1 MAMNDKKLATTANQS
16 LAHAE
21 PYVAETVILL
31 DPRTESVPTKPWWD
45 GQLTVARRS
54 EWTDGCSRVLLF
66 WVGFALI
73 IGLAILFR

>member
-16 LAHAE
+16 LAHTE

-45 GQLTVARRS
+45 GQLTVALM
-54 EWTDGCSRVLLF
+54 TAGIAIPF
-66 WVGFALI
+66 I
-73 IGLAILFR
+73 LAILLEARNPN